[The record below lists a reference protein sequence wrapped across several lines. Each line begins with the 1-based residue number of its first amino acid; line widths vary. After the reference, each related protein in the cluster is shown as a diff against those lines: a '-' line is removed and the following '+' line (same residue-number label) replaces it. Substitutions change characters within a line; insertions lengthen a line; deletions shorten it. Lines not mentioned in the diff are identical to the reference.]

1 MGSCVSEVLAPSHLN
16 FELFLSTSH
25 KRWSKPKLTGKNRL
39 RRLRSPE
46 KRSQSVLTNP
56 TNQQIYLPFLLPL
69 NGKDGRS
76 PRSPLFIA
84 GPDKSLRSE
93 QVSTSHC
100 LLPPTW
106 LQETWS
112 QK

>member
-1 MGSCVSEVLAPSHLN
+1 MGAPSHLS
-16 FELFLSTSH
+16 FELFLRAIIRIKDGQSQ
-25 KRWSKPKLTGKNRL
+25 KLTEKNRL

-46 KRSQSVLTNP
+46 KRSQSVLTKL
-56 TNQQIYLPFLLPL
+56 TNQHIYLPFLLPL

-84 GPDKSLRSE
+84 SPDKSIRSE

-106 LQETWS
+106 LQVTWS